1 MPNSQKSAKL
11 TNPIKT
17 KTEIDQL
24 LLEMQCRCG
33 HYPRLKKETLNSE
46 PAIVSF
52 WYECDCGNRT
62 GNFFDKDR
70 ARACWRERYT
80 AGDGPQKF

>member
-1 MPNSQKSAKL
+1 ME
-11 TNPIKT
+11 TNA
-17 KTEIDQL
+17 EIDQL

-33 HYPRLKKETLNSE
+33 HYPQLRKEILRSE

-52 WYECDCGNRT
+52 WYVCQCGNRT

-70 ARACWRERYT
+70 ARACWRERYGT
-80 AGDGPQKF
+80 GDGSQKF